1 MTPLT
6 GLPHAFPSTSVAED
20 QLDVQEHQIAAHEQL
35 YQDAIRRRLRQEEM
49 THWYPEDFTF
59 QPTLQSGG
67 QHLDSTKVM
76 PDPVLSVSD
85 RSVLLPLTPSSVCAH
100 VCLCSGPSHCGV
112 SVLMPFRLVFKWPKV
127 QSRLPDCNVA
137 TDHADAVIFWHAPHS
152 PPPPPPPL
160 PRPCPSFTF
169 WGTLACATCLQPLHL
184 SPPFITPRPHTP
196 HPPAPPQASI
206 CPVSPAV
213 NQPYSNFAT

>member
-1 MTPLT
+1 
-6 GLPHAFPSTSVAED
+6 
-20 QLDVQEHQIAAHEQL
+20 
-35 YQDAIRRRLRQEEM
+35 M

-137 TDHADAVIFWHAPHS
+137 TVHADAVIFLDAPPS
-152 PPPPPPPL
+152 PPPPPPSL
-160 PRPCPSFTF
+160 PF
-169 WGTLACATCLQPLHL
+169 LHFLGHSSLCYL
-184 SPPFITPRPHTP
+184 SPASASVSTLHYPPPPHTP
-196 HPPAPPQASI
+196 PPCPTPSIYLPCEPCSEPAILKFCNLRFPTTPMPPLPVPLGGCASCQTEHSFPCI
-206 CPVSPAV
+206 IHELSILPLH
-213 NQPYSNFAT
+213 